1 MPTTYSYSRLGSFRQ
16 CPRKYSFHYIEHVKV
31 EKAGQ
36 GIEAF
41 MGSCVHEALEKLY
54 KLAMTS
60 RILTLAELKK
70 MYKKI
75 WSDGKKDLAKKEQ
88 VLLIVNQ
95 ELTEKNY
102 YDTGVR
108 CLSDYYAHYSP
119 FDQSR
124 TLGLE
129 SQISIDL
136 NQDGRYL
143 LTGFIDRLTGDGDGV
158 YSIRDYKTNNRL
170 PDADGLQGMSRQ
182 LGLYQIAVQQ
192 KFPEAK
198 EIRLIWHMLRF
209 DQELQVVKDQNSLEI
224 LKQEVIA
231 DIHAVEAA
239 VEKDDFPCQT
249 SNLCDWCE
257 YKSICPAWKHP
268 EAVEKLEP
276 NEYLQDDG
284 VKLVNKYAELSAQKS
299 ENNREAREK
308 NEIVDI
314 ELAKLQEAVIAF
326 ADKNGITVIQGGS
339 HRMEI
344 LPVTEVTIPTRSSD
358 LKKYEQVVEIV
369 KQLNAWQEYS
379 TLDAGALK
387 KALAIGNDSRLR
399 MAFEG
404 LIEINKGHKLSLK
417 RVETDA

>member
-1 MPTTYSYSRLGSFRQ
+1 
-16 CPRKYSFHYIEHVKV
+16 
-31 EKAGQ
+31 
-36 GIEAF
+36 
-41 MGSCVHEALEKLY
+41 
-54 KLAMTS
+54 
-60 RILTLAELKK
+60 
-70 MYKKI
+70 
-75 WSDGKKDLAKKEQ
+75 
-88 VLLIVNQ
+88 
-95 ELTEKNY
+95 
-102 YDTGVR
+102 
-108 CLSDYYAHYSP
+108 
-119 FDQSR
+119 
-124 TLGLE
+124 
-129 SQISIDL
+129 
-136 NQDGRYL
+136 
-143 LTGFIDRLTGDGDGV
+143 
-158 YSIRDYKTNNRL
+158 
-170 PDADGLQGMSRQ
+170 MSRQ